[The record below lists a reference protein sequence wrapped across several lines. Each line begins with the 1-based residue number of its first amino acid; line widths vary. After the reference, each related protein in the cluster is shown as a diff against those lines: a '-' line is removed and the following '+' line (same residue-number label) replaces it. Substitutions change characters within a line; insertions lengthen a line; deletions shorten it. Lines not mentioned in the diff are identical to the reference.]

1 METVL
6 KDRSGSRNDC
16 KKAFISVQM
25 SEDIDLDQGG
35 SGDLGGTNNFVLILL
50 NLRSLLDIQVKLS
63 NKQ

>member
-1 METVL
+1 MENVL

-16 KKAFISVQM
+16 KKTFISVQM

>member
-1 METVL
+1 MENVL
-6 KDRSGSRNDC
+6 KDRSGSRHDR

>member
-1 METVL
+1 MENVL

-35 SGDLGGTNNFVLILL
+35 RGDLGDTNNFVLILL

>member
-1 METVL
+1 VENVL
-6 KDRSGSRNDC
+6 KDKSGSRNDF
-16 KKAFISVQM
+16 KKAFISVQV

-35 SGDLGGTNNFVLILL
+35 RGDLDDTNNFVLILL

>member
-1 METVL
+1 MENVL
-6 KDRSGSRNDC
+6 KDKSGSRNDF
-16 KKAFISVQM
+16 KKAFISVQV

-35 SGDLGGTNNFVLILL
+35 RGDLDDTNNFVLILL

>member
-1 METVL
+1 MENVL